1 VLFAA
6 FVVGDDF
13 MRYPFITTDAM
24 TMVLFRRCLS
34 LVMNEVILF
43 LSPFNRIDEEMKQ
56 PFGASGRGGTEVQ

>member
-1 VLFAA
+1 
-6 FVVGDDF
+6 
-13 MRYPFITTDAM
+13 
-24 TMVLFRRCLS
+24 VLFRRCLS